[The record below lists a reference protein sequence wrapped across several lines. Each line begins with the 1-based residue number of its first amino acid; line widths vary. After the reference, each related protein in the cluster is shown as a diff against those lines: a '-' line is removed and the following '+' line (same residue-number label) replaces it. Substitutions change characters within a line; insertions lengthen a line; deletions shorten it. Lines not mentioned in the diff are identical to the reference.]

1 MVNPKTKLP
10 TRVSVPCAA
19 LGGLCFVLMVVV
31 GLLSGCG
38 LAVVWL
44 CCALRCE
51 LVAVCFALVVLFFGC
66 VGCYLVALVVICVA
80 LSSSCFGLVV
90 LCFVVWF
97 DCAMVVFLVV
107 FCALLVRC
115 WFLLCDDRGCLVA
128 FFFVPWFGC
137 ALLCG

>member
-1 MVNPKTKLP
+1 MTRRHVEQP

-51 LVAVCFALVVLFFGC
+51 LVAVCFALVMFC
-66 VGCYLVALVVICVA
+66 
-80 LSSSCFGLVV
+80 
-90 LCFVVWF
+90 F
-97 DCAMVVFLVV
+97 DCAVR
-107 FCALLVRC
+107 CALRFAL
-115 WFLLCDDRGCLVA
+115 WFR
-128 FFFVPWFGC
+128 FGC
-137 ALLCG
+137 HLPVFWL